1 MSVNILTLFSELLA
15 NLISY
20 RTDAVT
26 KILKLVEAPDA
37 MRPET
42 PAAQT
47 EVHATPP
54 KTVCLENAVP
64 RQPRHVVG
72 RDAMMLEPC
81 VVPAAAHVRAA
92 RRVVRAAACLE
103 QQAILVVHQDGAE
116 QALLAAKRRRNAVQL
131 EAYAVRELV

>member
-1 MSVNILTLFSELLA
+1 VSVNILTIFYELLA

-26 KILKLVEAPDA
+26 KISKHVEAP
-37 MRPET
+37 
-42 PAAQT
+42 
-47 EVHATPP
+47 
-54 KTVCLENAVP
+54 
-64 RQPRHVVG
+64 
-72 RDAMMLEPC
+72 DAMMLEPC
-81 VVPAAAHVRAA
+81 VVLAAAHVRAA

-103 QQAILVVHQDGAE
+103 QQAILVVHQGGAE